1 MVNILVFI
9 LLIFSTQIVFSQE
22 SDPYAEIADIIA
34 SKKTPM
40 DECNDYVNQK
50 GWEQFVPINVGN
62 KKILVICGSS
72 TINEPPSS
80 KNFLSSRGIAFDLAI
95 LDAQKSYSEFRSN
108 KISEKISYKLR
119 EGLGIENKDPIKKD
133 DELTKEI
140 EENFFD
146 KLFQLANLEI
156 DKKLKESELDVS
168 DNQEKILEEIKD
180 ISQSEVLTKTINTST
195 SISINGLQSFKV
207 WEDCKEGAKQCK
219 LAILAVRTAEQGF
232 LAKSLIKPTSS
243 FLRGEPSKALPE
255 KFTPKQ
261 ILANVG
267 TRIKRDENGDYHIL
281 ATSISLPKTE
291 TGQSEKIAYE
301 KAKTDA
307 FGMIRR
313 FAGAKIQSKT
323 EKTVEQIFNEYKN
336 GENENEIIDKFKQE
350 TESLSKSAKIKGIK
364 IHDSGSVI
372 HPANKELV
380 AKYVVA
386 KWSIGSQSQATNN
399 NMEIKKQGTTSI
411 KKAEP
416 IQQGTKIQ
424 SEEADF

>member
-1 MVNILVFI
+1 MRKSHIVSLDQLK
-9 LLIFSTQIVFSQE
+9 LL
-22 SDPYAEIADIIA
+22 
-34 SKKTPM
+34 
-40 DECNDYVNQK
+40 
-50 GWEQFVPINVGN
+50 
-62 KKILVICGSS
+62 KKI
-72 TINEPPSS
+72 N
-80 KNFLSSRGIAFDLAI
+80 
-95 LDAQKSYSEFRSN
+95 
-108 KISEKISYKLR
+108 YKLK
-119 EGLGIENKDPIKKD
+119 EGFGIENKDPIKED

-146 KLFQLANLEI
+146 KLFQLANIEI
-156 DKKLKESELDVS
+156 DKKLKESEIDIAEEE
-168 DNQEKILEEIKD
+168 DKILEEINNL
-180 ISQSEVLTKTINTST
+180 SQSEVFKKTINTST
-195 SISINGLQSFKV
+195 NLSINGMQSFKV
-207 WEDCKEGAKQCK
+207 WEDCKEGEKQCK
-219 LAILAVRTAEQGF
+219 LAILVVRTAEQGF
-232 LAKSLIKPTSS
+232 LAKSLIKPTSF
-243 FLRGEPSKALPE
+243 FLRGEPSKAIPE

-291 TGQSEKIAYE
+291 TNQSEKIAYE

-313 FAGAKIQSKT
+313 FAGAQIQSKT

-350 TESLSKSAKIKGIK
+350 TESVSKSAKIKGIS

-380 AKYVVA
+380 AKYIVA
-386 KWSIGSQSQATNN
+386 KWSISSQGQAKRN
-399 NMEIKKQGTTSI
+399 NMEIKKKETTSI
-411 KKAEP
+411 KNTEP
-416 IQQGTKIQ
+416 IQQGTQIQ